1 MTQTL
6 SFAVGDKRLLALG
19 LEQMTSKYGAAQDAI
34 GALKHAFDK
43 LKKETGRPAN
53 FMYPEY
59 ELEQEMYGENARLQS
74 QLLEAESQISALE
87 LENTRV
93 RKAMK
98 NQAGMIGEQ
107 GFKFQGMSS
116 EMLVSVNEFASNLRE
131 GKVSLPLNDRSAE
144 LLRENRK
151 LKEEE
156 RTMKLLIER
165 YEREISGSMGQITSP
180 PHVESGPGSAV
191 VAVTSSSSSSGMSKV
206 QEAELFGLRNDVQK
220 LLNEKDSLH
229 GRMTSMQAEL
239 MYALKMK
246 MDEKGGGGGGVQDG
260 LAAALIAANEA
271 LMKDLTDSRNSAAAQ
286 SRLTPRL
293 DDFSEMES
301 FQGPQGGGQGQGMSR
316 GNSSLPRS
324 QSQSQYDNATG
335 ASGGRYPRLPPAGSR
350 KSSVLSTPRG
360 DGHTDA
366 LFTPGTYA
374 LRCFVVLM

>member
-1 MTQTL
+1 MT
-6 SFAVGDKRLLALG
+6 G
-19 LEQMTSKYGAAQDAI
+19 KYGAAQDAV

-43 LKKETGRPAN
+43 LKKETGKPAD
-53 FMYPEY
+53 FMYPEI

-74 QLLEAESQISALE
+74 QLIEAESQISALE

-144 LLRENRK
+144 LLKENRR

-165 YEREISGSMGQITSP
+165 YEREISGSMGPIQSQP
-180 PHVESGPGSAV
+180 VPESGPGSAV
-191 VAVTSSSSSSGMSKV
+191 VPVSPAISGMSKV

-239 MYALKMK
+239 MYALQMK
-246 MDEKGGGGGGVQDG
+246 MDGRGEGQEGPG

-271 LMKDLTDSRNSAAAQ
+271 LMKDLADSRNTAAG
-286 SRLTPRL
+286 RFTPRL

-301 FQGPQGGGQGQGMSR
+301 FQGAPQGRVQGQGEGEGQGPTR
-316 GNSSLPRS
+316 GNSSLQPRS
-324 QSQSQYDNATG
+324 HSQYDSAA
-335 ASGGRYPRLPPAGSR
+335 ASAGRYPRLPPAGSR
-350 KSSVLSTPRG
+350 KSFLSTPRG
-360 DGHTDA
+360 DGQTDP
-366 LFTPGTYA
+366 LFTPGTY
-374 LRCFVVLM
+374 VLSWCVN